1 MSIRCRGSQSLLRPT
16 CVSQRVGRQLHIAST
31 SRAIYMFIWI
41 LYLIYSATNRYLRQD
56 LSGTEYWMD
65 ATPCMEPVR
74 DILVNEAPGSE
85 QISCCTDKLIVTALI
100 SIARLAKEYVSA
112 RLAADI
118 RRQLRYRTSL
128 VSSIST
134 VFTALSHS
142 VDIGTPTALA

>member
-1 MSIRCRGSQSLLRPT
+1 
-16 CVSQRVGRQLHIAST
+16 
-31 SRAIYMFIWI
+31 
-41 LYLIYSATNRYLRQD
+41 
-56 LSGTEYWMD
+56 
-65 ATPCMEPVR
+65 MEPVR
-74 DILVNEAPGSE
+74 DIFVNEAPGSE
-85 QISCCTDKLIVTALI
+85 QISRCTDKLIVTALI

-134 VFTALSHS
+134 VFNALSHS